1 MKKIIFILALSTGI
15 YSCGT
20 KTEEKS
26 PDAQQGDS
34 IATAEFIGAKFEI
47 GKPLAMTDLSQK
59 IATDKGASGI
69 VIEGKITEV
78 CQKKGCWMNIEKG
91 DGTTMMVRFKD
102 YGFFMPF
109 DCSGKTAIMH
119 GNAFMDTVSV
129 EDLRHY
135 AEDAGKTEE
144 EIAKI
149 TESKLELAFEADGVV
164 LK

>member
-1 MKKIIFILALSTGI
+1 MKKIILIMAIATAI
-15 YSCGT
+15 YSCGNN
-20 KTEEKS
+20 TEEKT
-26 PDAQQGDS
+26 PDAGKIDS
-34 IATAEFIGAKFEI
+34 TATAEFIGSKFEI
-47 GKPLAMTDLSQK
+47 GKPLAMADLVQK
-59 IATDKGASGI
+59 VATDKGASGI

-119 GNAFMDTVSV
+119 GNAYMDTVSV